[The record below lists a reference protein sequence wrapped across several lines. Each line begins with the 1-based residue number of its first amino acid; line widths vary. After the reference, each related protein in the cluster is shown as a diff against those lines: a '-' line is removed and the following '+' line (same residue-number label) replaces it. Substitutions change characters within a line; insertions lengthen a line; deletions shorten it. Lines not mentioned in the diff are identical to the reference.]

1 MEEGESSS
9 YAPPYSDL
17 STGRGLDTE
26 DGDCDDETLIAVTH
40 GELAGSRR
48 MVMQVPRILIV
59 NVESLSRAE
68 RPPEPG

>member
-1 MEEGESSS
+1 MEEGESPSC
-9 YAPPYSDL
+9 APPYSDL

-26 DGDCDDETLIAVTH
+26 DGDCGDETLIAVTH

-48 MVMQVPRILIV
+48 MVMQVPGILIV

>member
-1 MEEGESSS
+1 MGIV
-9 YAPPYSDL
+9 AMK
-17 STGRGLDTE
+17 
-26 DGDCDDETLIAVTH
+26 TLMAITH